1 MNLTMNER
9 IVIEALKTLGINETY
24 NTGWIQTYWIAAI
37 GRPATPDFYGLWCS
51 AWMNYVAEQAGAQK
65 TNKANALSWLDVG
78 IHIPIIDPSFMMLGD
93 LMVFSRSNNPKE
105 GHVGVYLG
113 KTNQTGYK
121 IISGNYK
128 NAVSI
133 SDYPV
138 NKLLGIRRL
147 LPI

>member
-1 MNLTMNER
+1 MNTTLNER
-9 IVIEALKTLGINETY
+9 IVIEAIKTLGINES
-24 NTGWIQTYWIAAI
+24 NLDLIQAFWISTI
-37 GRPATPDFYGLWCS
+37 GKPATPDFYGLWCS
-51 AWMNYVAEQAGAQK
+51 AWMNYVAQSCGAQRTHK
-65 TNKANALSWLDVG
+65 SNALSWLDVG
-78 IHIPIIDPSFMMLGD
+78 IHIPLTDPYFIRLGD
-93 LMVFSRSNNPKE
+93 IMIFSRSNNPKE

-138 NKLLGIRRL
+138 SKLLGIRRL
-147 LPI
+147 RPI